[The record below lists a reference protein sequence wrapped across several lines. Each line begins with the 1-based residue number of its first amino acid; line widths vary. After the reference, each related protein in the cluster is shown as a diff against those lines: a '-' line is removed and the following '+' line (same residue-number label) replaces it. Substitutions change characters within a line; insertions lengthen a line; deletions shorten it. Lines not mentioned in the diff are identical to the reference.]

1 MTEPAPASTSRIQ
14 QAVRIVIAVVAV
26 MWVVELVD
34 AIILDD
40 ALERQGI
47 QPRSLGGLDGIL
59 FAPFLHDGLGH
70 LIANTIP
77 LAVLTALVLIGGIPR
92 WVQVSVIVI
101 VAGGLATWVLARS
114 ANHIGASGL
123 VFGYLGFLLAAGF
136 FERSLRAIALGVVT
150 GLAYGGLLFGV
161 LPTRPGIS
169 WESHLFGLAA
179 GILAAW
185 ALARRTAKP
194 APAA

>member
-1 MTEPAPASTSRIQ
+1 MTQPAPTTSRLQ
-14 QAVRIVIAVVAV
+14 EAVRIVIAVVAV
-26 MWVVELVD
+26 MWIVEIVDVV
-34 AIILDD
+34 ILDD

-47 QPRSLGGLDGIL
+47 QPRRLRGLDGVL

-77 LAVLTALVLIGGIPR
+77 LAVLTALVLIRGVPHWLR
-92 WVQVSVIVI
+92 VSVIVI

-136 FERSLRAIALGVVT
+136 FERSLRSRAL
-150 GLAYGGLLFGV
+150 
-161 LPTRPGIS
+161 S
-169 WESHLFGLAA
+169 
-179 GILAAW
+179 
-185 ALARRTAKP
+185 AKNFMKTSC
-194 APAA
+194 ATSSAS